1 MTSSSMSR
9 GGRPTMTS
17 MGWRPTMTSMGWRN
31 DIAGESGEVV
41 SLLDAAGQTHRVL
54 KSEIAAREVSALSL
68 MPAIFGEV
76 LSGADFRDLV
86 GWLMAP

>member
-1 MTSSSMSR
+1 
-9 GGRPTMTS
+9 
-17 MGWRPTMTSMGWRN
+17 
-31 DIAGESGEVV
+31 
-41 SLLDAAGQTHRVL
+41 VL

-76 LSGADFRDLV
+76 LSVADFRDLV

>member
-1 MTSSSMSR
+1 LALPSLSAAALSPSVVA
-9 GGRPTMTS
+9 GFV
-17 MGWRPTMTSMGWRN
+17 
-31 DIAGESGEVV
+31 AGESGEV
-41 SLLDAAGQTHRVL
+41 LFLREAAGQTHRVL

-76 LSGADFRDLV
+76 LSVADFRDLV

>member
-1 MTSSSMSR
+1 MKPNFFLGLPSLSAAALSPSVVA
-9 GGRPTMTS
+9 GFV
-17 MGWRPTMTSMGWRN
+17 
-31 DIAGESGEVV
+31 AGESGEVL
-41 SLLDAAGQTHRVL
+41 SLRDAVGQTHRVL

-76 LSGADFRDLV
+76 LTPRDFSDLV